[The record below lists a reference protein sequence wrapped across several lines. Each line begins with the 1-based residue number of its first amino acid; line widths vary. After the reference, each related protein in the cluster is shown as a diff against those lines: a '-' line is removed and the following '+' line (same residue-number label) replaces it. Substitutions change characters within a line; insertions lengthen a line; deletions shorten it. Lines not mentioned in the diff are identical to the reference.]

1 MKAVEVRSLREK
13 IEDKESIFKKT
24 LEQYKGWYE
33 FQDKGTDGSIT
44 DSPKIIDNIKKG
56 TDNNLISGEE
66 NIDTGSNYK
75 YESTGL
81 ETKNPIVEGPV
92 RAKKDLKKEISE
104 LNEANKQKAK
114 QTSLYKALNNSLLS
128 FINFLQ
134 SGNLN
139 IDEELREYLN
149 AIQSNIRSLEVI
161 LSSLKGKWV

>member
-1 MKAVEVRSLREK
+1 M
-13 IEDKESIFKKT
+13 T
-24 LEQYKGWYE
+24 C
-33 FQDKGTDGSIT
+33 IT

-114 QTSLYKALNNSLLS
+114 QASLYKALNNSLLS
-128 FINFLQ
+128 FINFL
-134 SGNLN
+134 
-139 IDEELREYLN
+139 
-149 AIQSNIRSLEVI
+149 
-161 LSSLKGKWV
+161 